1 MLLLTCQREFPFG
14 EDHAVKWRSVPCG
27 NQGEGSA
34 VQALEAT
41 TCGRA
46 LPHVYGGLLSPKV
59 PVGAAPFT
67 RRA

>member
-1 MLLLTCQREFPFG
+1 MEIRER
-14 EDHAVKWRSVPCG
+14 AV
-27 NQGEGSA
+27 QT
-34 VQALEAT
+34 QALEAA